1 MLGSSRR
8 FINFTVIAADGLYKR
23 DAAKLPYPFAT
34 VTVDGIQQS
43 TTAIIRRTL
52 NPYWNESFEIE
63 VTPSSVITVQISDQR
78 LRKSGDA
85 QPSLGIANVHL
96 GQTDFNLDA
105 VGADRMLTLELS
117 RPKPNASV
125 RGKVIVNLSTKVSNM
140 SRAASLANASAVN
153 AAGAVE
159 SSASSVSSMAATSV
173 VNPSTITRGL
183 LGEERSQSPAQS
195 PLVAAVNNLNLADLG
210 PLPAGWEMRT
220 MPSGRPYFVDHN
232 TRTTTWGDPRDQQ
245 SVSAAP
251 PSAPSVSMTL
261 DQLPDGWEMRTTQ
274 FGRVY
279 FVEHNTQKT
288 SWNDPRLGETVPK
301 YRRDFQEKLDHFS
314 RQPEMLRQPGWCQF
328 SVSRKLLFETSIAAL
343 MRLPVHE
350 LKKRPSITMDGEEGV
365 DVGGVSRE
373 FFLLL
378 SQEMFNPDY
387 GLFEYAESDK
397 RTLKINPKSAVNPE
411 HLTYFR
417 FIGRVVGLAIFHG
430 FFLDALFVGSFYKTI
445 LKQKIT
451 VSDME
456 SFDAAHYR
464 SLKWMLENDITDVLD
479 ETMSTEDHRFG
490 EVVTINLV
498 PGGRDIAVT
507 EKNKK
512 EYVDKITE
520 WHIVKSVEKQLNAFR
535 QGLFELVPANV
546 ISVFDERELELLIN
560 GLAEFDVDDW
570 VTHSV
575 YLGYTASEPVIIWF
589 WQCVRSWDNEK
600 RARLLQFA
608 TGTSRIPSS
617 GFRYLQGTDGPC
629 KFTIE
634 RARGDVQA
642 LPKAH
647 TCFNRIDLPPYQ
659 SYAMLERKTLD
670 GRRGDHGLWARVGR
684 VADLELA

>member
-1 MLGSSRR
+1 MASITTLSAMLSA
-8 FINFTVIAADGLYKR
+8 FKLINFTVIAADGLYKR
-23 DAAKLPYPFAT
+23 DAVRLPYPFAT
-34 VTVDGIQQS
+34 VTVDGVQQS

-78 LRKSGDA
+78 LVKSGDA
-85 QPSLGIANVHL
+85 QPSLGIAYVHL

-105 VGADRMLTLELS
+105 VEADKMLALELA
-117 RPKPNASV
+117 KPQPNVLV
-125 RGKVIVNLSTKVSNM
+125 RGKVIVNLSANNSNT
-140 SRAASLANASAVN
+140 SCAASLANASAANESGTV
-153 AAGAVE
+153 G
-159 SSASSVSSMAATSV
+159 SSASSVSSMAAT
-173 VNPSTITRGL
+173 
-183 LGEERSQSPAQS
+183 
-195 PLVAAVNNLNLADLG
+195 LNLADDQV

-232 TRTTTWGDPRDQQ
+232 TRTTTWDDPRGQQ
-245 SVSAAP
+245 SIPAAP
-251 PSAPSVSMTL
+251 PSAPSVAMTL
-261 DQLPDGWEMRTTQ
+261 DQRDEVLGPLPDGWEMRTAQ
-274 FGRVY
+274 LGRVY
-279 FVEHNTQKT
+279 FVDHNTQKT
-288 SWNDPRLGETVPK
+288 TWDDPRLGEAVPK
-301 YRRDFQEKLDHFS
+301 YRRDFQEKLNHFR
-314 RQPEMLRQPGWCQF
+314 RQPEMRPQPGWCRF
-328 SVSRKLLFETSIAAL
+328 SVSRTMLFETSIAAL
-343 MRLPVHE
+343 TRLPVSE

-373 FFLLL
+373 YFLLL
-378 SQEMFNPDY
+378 SQEIFNPDY

-397 RTLKINPKSAVNPE
+397 RTLKINPKSAINPE

-451 VSDME
+451 VSDLE
-456 SFDAAHYR
+456 SFDAVHYR
-464 SLKWMLENDITDVLD
+464 SLKWMLENDITGVLD

-490 EVVTINLV
+490 EVVTIDLV
-498 PGGRDIAVT
+498 PGGRDIPVT
-507 EKNKK
+507 EANKK
-512 EYVDKITE
+512 EFADKFVE
-520 WHIVKSVEKQLNAFR
+520 WRIVKSVEQQLIAFR

-570 VTHSV
+570 VQHTV
-575 YLGYTASEPVIIWF
+575 YVGYTASDPVIVWF
-589 WQCVRSWDNEK
+589 WQCVRSWGNEK

-617 GFRYLQGTDGPC
+617 GFQYLQGTDGPC
-629 KFTIE
+629 RFMIE
-634 RARGDVQA
+634 RARGDVEA

-659 SYAMLERKTLD
+659 SYEVLEQKLLMAVEETM
-670 GRRGDHGLWARVGR
+670 GFGL
-684 VADLELA
+684 E